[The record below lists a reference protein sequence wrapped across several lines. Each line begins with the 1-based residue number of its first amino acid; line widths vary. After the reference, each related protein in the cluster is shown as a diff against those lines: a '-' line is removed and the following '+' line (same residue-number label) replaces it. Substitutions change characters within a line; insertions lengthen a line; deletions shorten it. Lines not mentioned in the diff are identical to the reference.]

1 MALNVYLDTN
11 VFDHILKKIDFT
23 DADLQLLKNAIS
35 DGKIS
40 ILRSVTL
47 VEEILPAINASDPE
61 LANRKKQLLMEL
73 TDPSKLVK
81 YHTELLRDDLNAF
94 VNGTGLPSP
103 FTDEFPNIL
112 DELTPQASEV
122 MVQKE
127 VLRQTKEQ
135 KELVKQGFKDAKK
148 ESLVAIEELIGG
160 KYKTQ
165 PGDWKRFVELGL
177 PGYVHELIE
186 KLGLPDECKETVVDG
201 VLKIRS
207 LRIYIMSSL
216 SYVYAHTFEGY
227 EPHTGDSR
235 DLHHAV
241 LASAADVY
249 VTQDAKVRT
258 IMKRVDVPGFEVMAL
273 QNLLQKIA
281 SL

>member
-1 MALNVYLDTN
+1 MGYKAMDAELLKTLGLVVGIGGIALGVFLLIFRDVVRRQIFGRLNKESTMALNVYLDTN

-23 DADLQLLKNAIS
+23 DADVQLLKNAIS

-40 ILRSVTL
+40 ISRSVTL

-81 YHTELLRDDLNAF
+81 NHTELLRDDINAF
-94 VNGTGLPSP
+94 VNGTALPSP

-148 ESLVAIEELIGG
+148 ESLVAIES
-160 KYKTQ
+160 
-165 PGDWKRFVELGL
+165 
-177 PGYVHELIE
+177 GYI
-186 KLGLPDECKETVVDG
+186 CN
-201 VLKIRS
+201 
-207 LRIYIMSSL
+207 
-216 SYVYAHTFEGY
+216 
-227 EPHTGDSR
+227 SR
-235 DLHHAV
+235 R
-241 LASAADVY
+241 
-249 VTQDAKVRT
+249 K
-258 IMKRVDVPGFEVMAL
+258 G
-273 QNLLQKIA
+273 
-281 SL
+281 